1 VTRISLGTTVPHG
14 ATLRSPL
21 SIMTQRHAYRA
32 HLLDYTDSPLA
43 GSQHVRYVD
52 DGLLVVEGGSIVAA
66 GEHAE
71 LSRAYPDAVVR
82 DYRGKLILPGF
93 IDAHVHYAQTQMIA
107 SYGRQLLE
115 WLESYVFP
123 EEARF
128 GDPLHA
134 TRIAAFFLRE
144 LLRNG
149 TTSALVLGTVH
160 PVSVDC
166 LAQEALKLDLRLIL
180 GKVLMDRHAPEGLR
194 DTAQSG
200 YDESKA
206 LIGRWHQQRRL
217 LYAITPRFAPTS
229 SPRQLE
235 LAGALKAEFPTTY
248 VHSHLSENKHEVAWV
263 RELFPEQASYTEVYD
278 RYGLLTSR
286 SLFAHG
292 LQLSAAELELL
303 GARQA
308 SIAFCPTSNLF
319 LGSGLFGL
327 QRAREAGV
335 KVAIGTDVGAGT
347 SLSVLRTLSEA
358 YKVLQLQD
366 QSLSA
371 HEALYLATLGGA
383 RALSL
388 ADRVGNFAPGKEAD
402 FVVHELD
409 ATPLQA
415 MRAESARTL
424 EERLFAFVMLGDD
437 RNVHATYVNGKLAY
451 QRQGFL

>member
-1 VTRISLGTTVPHG
+1 MI
-14 ATLRSPL
+14 
-21 SIMTQRHAYRA
+21 RHAYRA
-32 HLLDYTDSPLA
+32 HLLDYTDNPLA
-43 GSQHVRYVD
+43 GAQHVRYVD
-52 DGLLVVEGGSIVAA
+52 DGLLVVDKGAVVAA
-66 GEHAE
+66 GDYHE
-71 LSRAYPDAVVR
+71 LYRGFPDATII

-93 IDAHVHYAQTQMIA
+93 VDAHVHFAQTQMIA

-128 GDPLHA
+128 ADRMHA
-134 TRIAAFFLRE
+134 ARIAGFFLRE

-166 LAQEALKLDLRLIL
+166 LAQEALRLDLRLIL
-180 GKVLMDRHAPEGLR
+180 GKVLMDRNAPDNLKDSAE
-194 DTAQSG
+194 SG

-206 LIGRWHQQRRL
+206 LIERWHGRERL
-217 LYAITPRFAPTS
+217 QYAVTPRFAPTS
-229 SPRQLE
+229 TPRQLE
-235 LAGALKAEFPTTY
+235 LAGALVAEFPGTY
-248 VHSHLSENKHEVAWV
+248 VHSHLAESQSEVAWV
-263 RELFPEQASYTEVYD
+263 RELFPEQASYTAVYD
-278 RYGLLTSR
+278 RFGLLTPR
-286 SLFAHG
+286 SLYAHG
-292 LQLSAAELELL
+292 IQLSDAELELL
-303 GARQA
+303 AARRA

-319 LGSGLFGL
+319 LGSGLFPHA
-327 QRAREAGV
+327 RARAAGV

-358 YKVLQLQD
+358 YKVLQLQQ

-388 ADRVGNFAPGKEAD
+388 DDKIGNFQPGKEAD

-409 ATPLQA
+409 ATPLMA
-415 MRAESARTL
+415 MRAENARTL
-424 EERLFAFVMLGDD
+424 EERLFAFLMLADD
-437 RNVHATYVNGKLAY
+437 RSVRATYVHGKLAY

>member
-1 VTRISLGTTVPHG
+1 MARP
-14 ATLRSPL
+14 
-21 SIMTQRHAYRA
+21 HAYRA

-43 GSQHVRYVD
+43 GAEHVRFVE
-52 DGLLVVEGGSIVAA
+52 DGLLVVQGGRVAAA
-66 GEHAE
+66 GEYEPLA
-71 LSRAYPDAVVR
+71 RAFPDAAIQ
-82 DYRGKLILPGF
+82 DFRGKLILPGF
-93 IDAHVHYAQTQMIA
+93 IDAHVHYAQTQLIA

-128 GDPLHA
+128 ADRAHA
-134 TRIAAFFLRE
+134 ARIAGFFLRE

-166 LAQEALKLDLRLIL
+166 LAEAALELDLRLIL
-180 GKVLMDRHAPEGLR
+180 GKVLMDRNAPENLR
-194 DTAQSG
+194 DTAESG
-200 YDESKA
+200 YEASKA
-206 LIGRWHQQRRL
+206 LIARWHERGRL
-217 LYAITPRFAPTS
+217 SYAITPRFAPTS
-229 SPRQLE
+229 SERLLE
-235 LAGALKAEFPTTY
+235 LAGALKAEFPSTY
-248 VHSHLSENKHEVAWV
+248 VHSHLSENERERAWV
-263 RELFPEQASYTEVYD
+263 RELFPEQGSYTAVYD
-278 RYGLLTSR
+278 RFGLLTSR

-292 LQLSAAELELL
+292 LQLGPAELELL
-303 GARQA
+303 GARGS
-308 SIAFCPTSNLF
+308 SIAFCPTPTLF

-327 QRAREAGV
+327 ARARAAGV

-347 SLSVLRTLSEA
+347 SLNVLRTLSEG
-358 YKVLQLQD
+358 YKVLQLQG
-366 QSLSA
+366 QSLPA

-388 ADRVGNFAPGKEAD
+388 ADRIGNFAPGKEAD

-415 MRAESARTL
+415 LRAESARTL

-437 RNVHATYVNGKLAY
+437 RNVHATYVHGKLAY
-451 QRQGFL
+451 QRHAFL

>member
-1 VTRISLGTTVPHG
+1 MPR
-14 ATLRSPL
+14 
-21 SIMTQRHAYRA
+21 RHAYRA
-32 HLLDYTDSPLA
+32 HLLDYTDDPLA
-43 GSQHVRYVD
+43 GAHHARYVD
-52 DGLLVVEGGSIVAA
+52 DGLLVVEDGTIVAA
-66 GEHAE
+66 GDYHE
-71 LSRAYPDAVVR
+71 LSRTYPEAEVT

-93 IDAHVHYAQTQMIA
+93 IDAHVHFAQTQMIA

-128 GDPLHA
+128 ADPLHA
-134 TRIAAFFLRE
+134 ARIARFFVRE

-149 TTSALVLGTVH
+149 TTTALVLGTVH
-160 PVSVDC
+160 PASVDC
-166 LAQEALKLDLRLIL
+166 LAEAALELELRLIL
-180 GKVLMDRHAPEGLR
+180 GKVLMDRNAPENLR
-194 DTAQSG
+194 DTAESG

-206 LIGRWHQQRRL
+206 LIGRWHERGRL
-217 LYAITPRFAPTS
+217 LYAVTPRFAPTS
-229 SPRQLE
+229 SARQLE
-235 LAGALKAEFPTTY
+235 LAGALKAEFPSTY
-248 VHSHLSENKHEVAWV
+248 VHSHLSENRNECAWV
-263 RELFPEQASYTEVYD
+263 RELFPEHASYTEVYD

-292 LQLSAAELELL
+292 LQLSDAEFELL
-303 GARQA
+303 GARGS

-319 LGSGLFGL
+319 LGSGLFALG
-327 QRAREAGV
+327 RARAARV

-358 YKVLQLQD
+358 YKVLQLQGL
-366 QSLSA
+366 SLSA

-383 RALSL
+383 RALAL
-388 ADRVGNFAPGKEAD
+388 ADRLGNFAPGKEAD

-437 RNVHATYVNGKLAY
+437 RNVRATYVNGSLAY
-451 QRQGFL
+451 ERRGFL

>member
-1 VTRISLGTTVPHG
+1 
-14 ATLRSPL
+14 
-21 SIMTQRHAYRA
+21 MTGRHAYRA
-32 HLLDYTDSPLA
+32 HLLDYTDSPLGGA
-43 GSQHVRYVD
+43 HHARYVD
-52 DGLLVVEGGSIVAA
+52 DGLLVVEGGRILDA
-66 GEHAE
+66 GDYHE
-71 LSRAYPDAVVR
+71 LRRAYADAVVK

-93 IDAHVHYAQTQMIA
+93 IDAHVHYAQTQVIA

-128 GDPLHA
+128 ADPQHA
-134 TRIAAFFLRE
+134 TRIAGFFLRE

-160 PVSVDC
+160 PTSVDC
-166 LAQEALKLDLRLIL
+166 LAREALKLDLRLIL
-180 GKVLMDRHAPEGLR
+180 GKVLMDRHAPENLR
-194 DTAQSG
+194 DTAESG
-200 YDESKA
+200 YDESKT
-206 LIGRWHQQRRL
+206 LIGRWHEQGRL

-235 LAGALKAEFPTTY
+235 LAGALKAEFPTAY

-263 RELFPEQASYTEVYD
+263 RDLFPEQSSYTEVYD
-278 RYGLLTSR
+278 RYGLLTPL

-292 LQLSAAELELL
+292 LQLSDAEFELL
-303 GARQA
+303 GARRS

-319 LGSGLFGL
+319 LGSGLFAL
-327 QRAREAGV
+327 QRARAAGV

-358 YKVLQLQD
+358 YKVLQLQE

-383 RALSL
+383 KALSL
-388 ADRVGNFAPGKEAD
+388 DDRLGNFAPGKEAD

-409 ATPLQA
+409 VTPLQA
-415 MRAESARTL
+415 MRAECARTL
-424 EERLFAFVMLGDD
+424 EERLFAFVMLADD
-437 RNVHATYVNGKLAY
+437 RNVRATYVNGKLAY
-451 QRQGFL
+451 ERHGFL